1 MKNTVLYILWAI
13 LYVMCAIVSL
23 APLPGTAGAVFSTLL
38 SCLFFLPG
46 AILVYRGVR
55 QKSRKLLRTVR
66 IISVCS
72 LGLTFAL
79 LVSSFLTVLGSET
92 LGNVM
97 HVLLALVSVPM
108 ISSGYWVVNLFLWA
122 CLLMSTLVFRR
133 RA

>member
-23 APLPGTAGAVFSTLL
+23 APLPGTAGAVFSALL
-38 SCLFFLPG
+38 SFVFFLPG

-66 IISVCS
+66 LISVCS

-79 LVSSFLTVLGSET
+79 LVSSFLSVLGSET
-92 LGNVM
+92 LGNVL
-97 HVLLALVSVPM
+97 HVLLTLVSVPM
-108 ISSGYWVVNLFLWA
+108 ISSGYWVISLFLWA
-122 CLLMSTLVFRR
+122 CLLMGTLVFRR
-133 RA
+133 RS

>member
-1 MKNTVLYILWAI
+1 MKNTVLYILWAV
-13 LYVMCAIVSL
+13 LYAMCAIVSL
-23 APLPGTAGAVFSTLL
+23 APLPGIGGTVFSALL

-55 QKSRKLLRTVR
+55 QKNRRLLRSVR
-66 IISVCS
+66 IISLCS
-72 LGLTFAL
+72 LVLTFVL

-92 LGNVM
+92 LGNVL

-108 ISSGYWVVNLFLWA
+108 ISSGYWVVSLFLWA

-133 RA
+133 RD